1 MDTSS
6 RFALGL
12 GLTLA
17 AWLAT
22 RLPPRAFALTRP
34 AALALDL
41 FGPLAGF
48 VWFLAIT
55 GRPALSGV
63 LAAAVF
69 GGFAFADYFK
79 RRVLMEPAI
88 FSDMSLLILM
98 VRHPALYLAY
108 VGYGRMTAII
118 VALAALIGGL
128 ALAERPIALWSPWQS
143 PVAIA
148 VVVALV
154 WAIANPWLQLAA
166 ARLRRF
172 APTGDPE
179 RDAPALGALAMQL
192 THGVIARAE
201 RHGRRTAVA
210 PAGPSGPRLTYLALA
225 RSTRPPVVLVQAES
239 FFDAR
244 RLHPDIPEDLL
255 PAFEACR
262 ASSLQWGRMD
272 VRGRGG
278 NTMRT
283 EFDVLTGLTSDA
295 VGLDWRNPY
304 HAFAKAPV
312 DSLAWTLKARGYRT
326 LCIHPFDRSFF
337 DRDRVMPNLGF
348 DEFWGEEAFD
358 GRVRD
363 GRYIADQEVARVAES
378 LLRSPEGLFVFV
390 ITVANHGPWTAPAD
404 ARRPTLGPCAREHG
418 AHQLLGFIEGLKR
431 SDAMLAR
438 IAAAMSGRENPGLLA
453 FFGDHLPSLPAPF
466 AKLGFEDRS
475 TDYFLWRDGEGQA
488 PRRDCAAHELQGA
501 ILGALD

>member
-1 MDTSS
+1 VDTAT
-6 RFALGL
+6 RFALGI

-22 RLPPRAFALTRP
+22 RLPARAFALNRP

-48 VWFLAIT
+48 AWFLAVT

-63 LAAAVF
+63 LGAAVF
-69 GGFAFADYFK
+69 GGFAFADHAK

-108 VGYGRMTAII
+108 VGYARMAAII
-118 VALAALIGGL
+118 LGLGATIGALALL
-128 ALAERPIALWSPWQS
+128 ERPIALWSAWDAPI
-143 PVAIA
+143 AIA
-148 VVVALV
+148 AALALI
-154 WAIANPWLQLAA
+154 WALAGPLLQPAA
-166 ARLRRF
+166 ARLRQLD
-172 APTGDPE
+172 PTGDPE
-179 RDAPALGALAMQL
+179 RDAKALGALAMQL

-201 RHGRRTAVA
+201 RETRRAAVA
-210 PAGPSGPRLTYLALA
+210 PPEPRPRPVCPPRMAL
-225 RSTRPPVVLVQAES
+225 PPVVLVQAES

-244 RLHPDIPEDLL
+244 RLHPDIAGDLL
-255 PAFEACR
+255 PAFESCR
-262 ASSLQWGRMD
+262 ASSLQWGRLD

-283 EFDVLTGLTSDA
+283 EFDVLTGLDANA

-326 LCIHPFDRSFF
+326 LCIHPYDRSFF

-348 DEFWGEEAFD
+348 DDFWGEEAFD

-363 GRYIADQEVARVAES
+363 GRYIADQEVARVAEG
-378 LLRSPEGLFVFV
+378 LLRSAEGLFVFV
-390 ITVANHGPWTAPAD
+390 ITVANHGPWIAPAD
-404 ARRPTLGPCAREHG
+404 TEHAASSPSSREHG
-418 AHQLLGFIEGLKR
+418 APQLLGFLEGIKR

-438 IAAAMSGRENPGLLA
+438 IAAAMSGRTTPGLLA

-466 AKLGFEDRS
+466 AKLRFEETS

-501 ILGALD
+501 ILGALH

>member
-1 MDTSS
+1 MDASS
-6 RFALGL
+6 RFALGV
-12 GLTLA
+12 GLTVT

-22 RLPPRAFALTRP
+22 RLAPRAFALNRP
-34 AALALDL
+34 GALALDL
-41 FGPLAGF
+41 LAPLAGF

-55 GRPALSGV
+55 GRPALAGV

-69 GGFAFADYFK
+69 GGFAFADHAK
-79 RRVLMEPAI
+79 RRVLMEPVI

-108 VGYGRMTAII
+108 VGYGRMAAAIAFLI
-118 VALAALIGGL
+118 AAIGGL
-128 ALAERPIALWSPWQS
+128 LMLERPVLSWSPWAA
-143 PVAIA
+143 PLA
-148 VVVALV
+148 VGLAVGLI
-154 WAIANPWLQLAA
+154 WAIANPLLQPAA
-166 ARLRRF
+166 ARLRRLE
-172 APTGDPE
+172 PTGDPE
-179 RDAPALGALAMQL
+179 RDATALGALAMQL

-201 RHGRRTAVA
+201 RSERRLVVA
-210 PAGPSGPRLTYLALA
+210 PPDPTLRLTCAV
-225 RSTRPPVVLVQAES
+225 RSTRPPVLIVQSES

-244 RLHPDIPEDLL
+244 RLHPDIPQDLL

-262 ASSLQWGRMD
+262 ASSLQWGLMD

-312 DSLAWTLKARGYRT
+312 DSLAWALKARGYRT

-363 GRYIADQEVARVAES
+363 GRYIADQEVARVIER
-378 LLRSPEGLFVFV
+378 LLRHAEGLFVFA
-390 ITVANHGPWTAPAD
+390 ITVANHGPWVAPAEGWRED
-404 ARRPTLGPCAREHG
+404 LGPRLREHG
-418 AHQLLGFIEGLKR
+418 GDQLLGFLKGLQR
-431 SDAMLAR
+431 NDAMLAR
-438 IAAAMSGRENPGLLA
+438 ITAAMSRRASSGLLA

-466 AKLGFEDRS
+466 ARLGFADTR
-475 TDYFLWRDGEGQA
+475 TDYLLWRDGEGQA

-501 ILGALD
+501 ILGALN